1 MNILYKIY
9 DMSLR
14 VLYPQT
20 CYFCGEISRTAI
32 CENCAKKI
40 VYIQEP
46 RCKTCGKPIRYE
58 EKEYCE
64 DCTKR
69 KFYYD
74 QGRSLWIHKGPVAW
88 SVYQFKYHNRRIYG
102 AFYAKELWRLYA
114 KWIKDMEIDVIIPVP
129 LHWRRRKNRGYN
141 QAEIVA
147 RHLSRYS
154 GIPMNRWAIKRIR
167 YTERQKN
174 LNNKERRKN
183 LEGAFKIT
191 KSWKQV
197 SRVLLVDDIY
207 TTGNTIDEI
216 AKVLKAKGAEKVYF
230 LAISIGQGF

>member
-20 CYFCGEISRTAI
+20 CYFCGKLSRI
-32 CENCAKKI
+32 PVCKECEKKI
-40 VYIQEP
+40 VYIREP

-69 KFYYD
+69 KFHYE
-74 QGRSLWIHKGPVAW
+74 QGRSLWLHKGPVAW
-88 SVYQFKYHNRRIYG
+88 SVYQFKYHNRRVYG
-102 AFYAKELWRLYA
+102 EFYAQELWRLYE
-114 KWIKDMEIDVIIPVP
+114 KWIKEKGIDLIVPVP

-147 RHLSRYS
+147 RFLSKYS
-154 GIPMNRWAIKRIR
+154 GIPINSRVVKRIR
-167 YTERQKN
+167 YTKRQKN
-174 LNNKERRKN
+174 LNDKERRKN
-183 LEGAFKIT
+183 LNGAFKIKESWRPVT
-191 KSWKQV
+191 K
-197 SRVLLVDDIY
+197 VLLIDDIY

-216 AKVLKAKGAEKVYF
+216 AKNLKAKGVQKVYF

>member
-20 CYFCGEISRTAI
+20 CYFCGKLSGIPMCKE
-32 CENCAKKI
+32 CEKKI
-40 VYIQEP
+40 VYIREP

-69 KFYYD
+69 KFHYE
-74 QGRSLWIHKGPVAW
+74 QGRSLWLHKGPVAW
-88 SVYQFKYHNRRIYG
+88 SVYQFKYHNRRVYG
-102 AFYAKELWRLYA
+102 EFYAQELWRLYE
-114 KWIKDMEIDVIIPVP
+114 KWIKEKGIDLIVPVP

-147 RHLSRYS
+147 RFLSKYS
-154 GIPMNRWAIKRIR
+154 GIPINSRVVKRIR
-167 YTERQKN
+167 YTKRQKN
-174 LNNKERRKN
+174 LNDKERKQN
-183 LEGAFKIT
+183 LNGAFKI
-191 KSWKQV
+191 KESWKPV
-197 SRVLLVDDIY
+197 TKLLLIDDIY

-216 AKVLKAKGAEKVYF
+216 AKNLKAKGVQKVYF